1 MLSSSHDLVKSVVDP
16 SSKMEAKIGRKC
28 LGLISKLVHSSS
40 HDLAKSVPTRGLR
53 PDFSQKSQFSHLR
66 ANLDISGK

>member
-28 LGLISKLVHSSS
+28 LGLISKLEHSSS
-40 HDLAKSVPTRGLR
+40 HDLAKSVPN
-53 PDFSQKSQFSHLR
+53 R
-66 ANLDISGK
+66 AAK